1 MNGQPPRRSK
11 ALKRVFA
18 IATLSISAPLSA
30 QTADLPAK
38 VADCNTVTVVG
49 APCTWP
55 NNNPPGQQ
63 KYLGQIDPNGTR
75 TNITEPFP
83 SSPVP
88 VPVRTRTPFYIGGMY
103 SLQSENLDFSPPAPN
118 GLGNYVQNN
127 HVSDGFTLLAK
138 RQWSDL
144 RGLEARAEVIRY
156 DAFIDSLSLN
166 PGENHTESLT
176 IGPNLQHRFGA
187 FAPYFTPQVGYL
199 YQYRSGV
206 KVAAAAGLDLKAG
219 KHLTVRLADMEYGY
233 AAAQFVKPHTNPLHG
248 REKLSTGI
256 YWSF

>member
-1 MNGQPPRRSK
+1 MTVV
-11 ALKRVFA
+11 L
-18 IATLSISAPLSA
+18 IASAPLSA
-30 QTADLPAK
+30 QTSDQPAPS
-38 VADCNTVTVVG
+38 ADCNTITVVG

-55 NNNPPGQQ
+55 NNNPPGLQ
-63 KYLGQIDPNGTR
+63 KYLGQIDPSGTR

-83 SSPVP
+83 PAPPV
-88 VPVRTRTPFYIGGMY
+88 VPVRTRTPFFIGAVY

-118 GLGNYVQNN
+118 GPGNYVPNN
-127 HVSDGFTLLAK
+127 HVSDGFTVLAK

-156 DAFIDSLSLN
+156 SVFVDSLSLN
-166 PGENHTESLT
+166 PGENHTDSLT
-176 IGPNLQHRFGA
+176 IGPNIQHRLGTLV
-187 FAPYFTPQVGYL
+187 PYFTPQVGYL

-206 KVAAAAGLDLKAG
+206 KVAAAAGFDLKAG
-219 KHLTVRLADMEYGY
+219 RHLTIRLADMEYGY
-233 AAAQFVKPHTNPLHG
+233 AAAQFVKAHTNPLHG